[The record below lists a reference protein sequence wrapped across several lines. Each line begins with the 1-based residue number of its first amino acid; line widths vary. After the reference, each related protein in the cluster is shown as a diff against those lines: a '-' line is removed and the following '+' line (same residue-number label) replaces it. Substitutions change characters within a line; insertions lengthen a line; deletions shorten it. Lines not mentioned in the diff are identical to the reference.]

1 MARGHL
7 DGLAD
12 YVTTEVLKEG
22 CENREDQNFGIR
34 SLRELRKI
42 HG

>member
-22 CENREDQNFGIR
+22 RKNCKGWDFGVR
-34 SLRELRKI
+34 NLSELPKVYR
-42 HG
+42 